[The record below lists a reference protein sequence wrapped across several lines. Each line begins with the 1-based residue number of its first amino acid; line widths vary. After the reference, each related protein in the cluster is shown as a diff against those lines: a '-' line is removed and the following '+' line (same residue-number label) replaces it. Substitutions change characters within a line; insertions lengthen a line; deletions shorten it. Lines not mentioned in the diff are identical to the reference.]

1 MRKATNHICEIK
13 ELRVLIVPEGT
24 QFFAQGIDIDYATCG
39 DSVADVQHR
48 FERGLMMTI
57 SANLQRFGTVDRI
70 CQKAPAEV
78 EKEWQECA
86 DQYTFSSRSIHT
98 VMDDAGD
105 DEDLKDLTRELSKL
119 QAIKYY
125 QLQREHA

>member
-1 MRKATNHICEIK
+1 MKKATNHICEIT
-13 ELRVLIVPEGT
+13 ELRVLIVPEGN

-39 DSVADVQHR
+39 DSIDDVQHR

-57 SANLQRFGTVDRI
+57 SANLQRFGSIDRM
-70 CQKAPAEV
+70 CHKAPAEV
-78 EKEWQECA
+78 EKEWEEGA

-98 VMDDAGD
+98 VLEDAGD
-105 DEDLKDLTRELSKL
+105 EDDLKVLARELSGL

-125 QLQREHA
+125 QLQREVA